1 MKHTIIAIFFSGLL
15 LGCAQ
20 MKYQR
25 DVSSN
30 EYEEKMIYADANAA
44 YVGEWTALT
53 NVGVRSL
60 KIKED
65 GRIKICLSPSTGTE
79 DGKVYFDNGTPA
91 FIIETGAKVE
101 IVSMNR
107 DLLVLD
113 VYGRLDKYYAGQVPE
128 ECAKVFKLF

>member
-1 MKHTIIAIFFSGLL
+1 MAICCSGLL

-20 MKYQR
+20 MHYQQ
-25 DVSSN
+25 DVATN
-30 EYEEKMIYADANAA
+30 EFREKSIHADADAA

-53 NVGVRSL
+53 DVGVRSL

-79 DGKVYFDNGTPA
+79 EGKVYLNNGTPA

-101 IVSMNR
+101 IVSIDK
-107 DLLVLD
+107 DLLIVD
-113 VYGRLDKYYAGQVPE
+113 VYGRQDKYYAGQVPE
-128 ECAKVFKLF
+128 ACAKVFKLF

>member
-1 MKHTIIAIFFSGLL
+1 MKYVIIAMCFSGLL

-20 MKYQR
+20 MKYQK
-25 DVSSN
+25 DLSSN
-30 EYEEKMIYADANAA
+30 EFREKTIHADANAA

-53 NVGVRSL
+53 DVGVRSL

-79 DGKVYFDNGTPA
+79 DGKVYINNGTPA

-101 IVSMNR
+101 IISIDK
-107 DLLVLD
+107 DLLIVD
-113 VYGRLDKYYAGQVPE
+113 VYGRQDKYYAGQVPE
-128 ECAKVFKLF
+128 ACAKVFKLF